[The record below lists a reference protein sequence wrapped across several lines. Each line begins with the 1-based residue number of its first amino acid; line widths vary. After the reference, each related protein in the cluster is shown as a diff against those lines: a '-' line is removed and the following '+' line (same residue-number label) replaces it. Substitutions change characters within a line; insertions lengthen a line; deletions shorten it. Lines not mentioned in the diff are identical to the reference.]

1 MPGPKNRCPSGRGLG
16 QSHKTGMT
24 SSDEED
30 NAMRQTKSTIRTI
43 SRILMRA
50 LCIPAI
56 VIIGVVQ
63 LVGTVIVGISTIALK
78 AVSILTVT
86 AALLLFLTGSF
97 GGGDLIVVIS
107 SGIVLFWLPELFR
120 LLLAGI
126 TAAQAIA
133 IDHLHR

>member
-1 MPGPKNRCPSGRGLG
+1 
-16 QSHKTGMT
+16 
-24 SSDEED
+24 
-30 NAMRQTKSTIRTI
+30 MRQTKSTISATR
-43 SRILMRA
+43 SILMRA